1 MWTSNISSDYRDIV
15 RVIKLVYWYLLP
27 LCNFFKLNI
36 RDFFRQ
42 CHSLFAIFFADNS
55 GTSPDFSVVWCYDYL
70 MLNATQHIFL
80 YCIWWVFNKFSQVQ
94 NENTCVLHLLAEIK
108 SCLHIWVHS
117 SAVAISKIK
126 VVLAESLGV
135 LVNHCKGVTCFSE
148 LSWNSCHIIV
158 VAMLSSKG
166 FIKVLQSCQGFAWIM
181 KKVAYS

>member
-1 MWTSNISSDYRDIV
+1 MPFSFRN
-15 RVIKLVYWYLLP
+15 LLCWQFWHRSWF
-27 LCNFFKLNI
+27 LC
-36 RDFFRQ
+36 
-42 CHSLFAIFFADNS
+42 
-55 GTSPDFSVVWCYDYL
+55 GL
-70 MLNATQHIFL
+70 MLWLLDAKCNTAYIFIL
-80 YCIWWVFNKFSQVQ
+80 YIWWVFNKFSQVQ

-117 SAVAISKIK
+117 SSVAISKIK